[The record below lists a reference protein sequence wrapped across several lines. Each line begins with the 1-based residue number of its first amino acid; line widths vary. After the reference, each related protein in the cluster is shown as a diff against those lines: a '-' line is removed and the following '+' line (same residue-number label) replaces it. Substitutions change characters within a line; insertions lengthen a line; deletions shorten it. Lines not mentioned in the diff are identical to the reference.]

1 MEYIT
6 DTVGTAANETIGKHI
21 TEFINWLK
29 ELISWE
35 NLFKAVGAFFVI
47 LLMWIVYKLIVHSL
61 KKISPKKLPEARVAA
76 VIRGIKYFFYVVVV
90 LYILSTFGVNLKA
103 IWGAAGIAGVA
114 IGFAAQTS
122 MSNLIS
128 GLFVLTEGA
137 IHIGD
142 VIIIDGVTG
151 IVDEVKL
158 LSVRMHTFDNQ
169 MVRIPNSTIINN
181 NLTNNSYHKARRITI
196 SVSIDYSTDMNKAL
210 EVLSKAP
217 SLCPTVL
224 TNPAPTVWFD
234 GFEDSGINM
243 TVAACFKPSDF
254 LKTKNDLFVSIKK
267 VFDDNGI
274 EIPFNQLDVKI
285 KNSDN
290 D

>member
-6 DTVGTAANETIGKHI
+6 DAVGTAANETIVKHI

-122 MSNLIS
+122 MSNPIS
-128 GLFVLTEGA
+128 GLFLLTEGA

-181 NLTNNSYHKARRITI
+181 NLTNNSYHKAR
-196 SVSIDYSTDMNKAL
+196 
-210 EVLSKAP
+210 
-217 SLCPTVL
+217 
-224 TNPAPTVWFD
+224 
-234 GFEDSGINM
+234 
-243 TVAACFKPSDF
+243 
-254 LKTKNDLFVSIKK
+254 
-267 VFDDNGI
+267 
-274 EIPFNQLDVKI
+274 
-285 KNSDN
+285 
-290 D
+290 

>member
-6 DTVGTAANETIGKHI
+6 DAVGTAANETIGKHI
-21 TEFINWLK
+21 TEFTNWFK
-29 ELISWE
+29 ELVSWE

-47 LLMWIVYKLIVHSL
+47 LLIWIVYKLIVHSL
-61 KKISPKKLPEARVAA
+61 KKISPKRLPEARVAA

-181 NLTNNSYHKARRITI
+181 NLTNNSYHKVRRITI
-196 SVSIDYSTDMNKAL
+196 SVSIDYSTDMSKAL

-243 TVAACFKPSDF
+243 TVAAWFKPSDF

-285 KNSDN
+285 KSNDN